1 MAHTLFR
8 RAVVDLFR
16 CHWGIEKAL
25 VICTTEGTE
34 IALNEG
40 NIISVTGLLVIY
52 LFIVC
57 WDSCIVKWSPNMLL

>member
-1 MAHTLFR
+1 MAYALFR

-57 WDSCIVKWSPNMLL
+57 